1 MMEESRPAILFVED
15 ISDTRELV
23 EFSLRQDGFDVKTV
37 QTAQEGLDLARK
49 KSYALI
55 LLDIGLPDKDG
66 LQLCREIREFDQKTP
81 IVLYT
86 AYGELLDEQEAARA
100 GAQGCL
106 RKPDDTARLSEA
118 LRGYIGQT

>member
-1 MMEESRPAILFVED
+1 MVEEKRPAILFVED

-23 EFSLRQDGFDVKTV
+23 EFSMRQDGFDITTV

-66 LQLCREIREFDQKTP
+66 LQLCREIRSFDPKTP

-86 AYGELLDEQEAARA
+86 AYGELLDEEEAARA

-118 LRGYIGQT
+118 LRGYIGKA